1 MAEEDCSARV
11 AIVSKFDMPHH
22 QSAMSPKDV
31 KLLARKYDILLYLH
45 PCAPSEGWTMDKL
58 RYEGGKKHWDKI
70 FNKTFSEMK
79 GWKDRFLFID
89 RRAIPDAMAWRH
101 HDSDVND
108 VLPDNDFSILDVR
121 ALAKNAINLRP
132 MHPELLFVVDLATVW
147 DFPRYHPIFK
157 DTRGNVVIMSEYLR
171 FPFLAGISIEKGVV
185 LKDPKMIAAREK
197 KKVQAARATAKKK
210 ENLKRTDDEGGSS
223 RPKLKKRKTQAKKAN
238 TTGSDHVSSPI
249 PIRTIVPTR
258 LVAPARSG
266 SGRHNDEAQTTLED
280 EPLSPHQSANDSV
293 YNFINIVD
301 DKDNHSAALSFPAA
315 GVFLSETNVDAS
327 SQRLDRPNL
336 SQGLYTGG
344 PQLQVGMLKREL
356 MVHLAPSDTQEES
369 NALTNAVALQRAW
382 LADAHT
388 ECSDIV
394 WKLVIVKVLEDER
407 NNLFVINK
415 DQALRIQELEAKVA
429 RKDSALAATER
440 IHEYKE
446 SLSEPF
452 NMAIQARWG
461 KGLAEGRTKKEI
473 LAGLHKAENFNAYS
487 DKKIIPYVHPDP
499 APSGRNSA
507 PTISKAL
514 GGSSLPPNQ
523 KKT

>member
-1 MAEEDCSARV
+1 
-11 AIVSKFDMPHH
+11 
-22 QSAMSPKDV
+22 
-31 KLLARKYDILLYLH
+31 
-45 PCAPSEGWTMDKL
+45 
-58 RYEGGKKHWDKI
+58 
-70 FNKTFSEMK
+70 MK

-89 RRAIPDAMAWRH
+89 RMAIPDAMAWRH
-101 HDSDVND
+101 HDFDVND

-171 FPFLAGISIEKGVV
+171 FPFLAGISIKKGVV

-293 YNFINIVD
+293 YNFINIAGSSKPLARSLYRRSPITGQNVKEGESSRFIAIYVLDWNIPHRCRVD
-301 DKDNHSAALSFPAA
+301 TPMW
-315 GVFLSETNVDAS
+315 
-327 SQRLDRPNL
+327 
-336 SQGLYTGG
+336 Y
-344 PQLQVGMLKREL
+344 REL
-356 MVHLAPSDTQEES
+356 MVYLAPPAAQEES
-369 NALTNAVALQRAW
+369 NALT
-382 LADAHT
+382 
-388 ECSDIV
+388 
-394 WKLVIVKVLEDER
+394 
-407 NNLFVINK
+407 
-415 DQALRIQELEAKVA
+415 
-429 RKDSALAATER
+429 
-440 IHEYKE
+440 
-446 SLSEPF
+446 
-452 NMAIQARWG
+452 
-461 KGLAEGRTKKEI
+461 
-473 LAGLHKAENFNAYS
+473 
-487 DKKIIPYVHPDP
+487 
-499 APSGRNSA
+499 
-507 PTISKAL
+507 
-514 GGSSLPPNQ
+514 
-523 KKT
+523 